1 MLYNVIYRDVDFL
14 ANKMD
19 NRVDG
24 NIINIELFAQR
35 LRDTMRLKNI
45 SQTELANRI
54 NISTNSVHKIVNGRN
69 LPSLQTYLNIC
80 QALNISFGD
89 LLKDSVNEP
98 ELPDEIIDADF
109 TLLVNSADSDEKR
122 AVVEILKILKRMQ
135 ANCK

>member
-35 LRDTMRLKNI
+35 LRDIMRLKNI

-122 AVVEILKILKRMQ
+122 AVVEIL
-135 ANCK
+135 